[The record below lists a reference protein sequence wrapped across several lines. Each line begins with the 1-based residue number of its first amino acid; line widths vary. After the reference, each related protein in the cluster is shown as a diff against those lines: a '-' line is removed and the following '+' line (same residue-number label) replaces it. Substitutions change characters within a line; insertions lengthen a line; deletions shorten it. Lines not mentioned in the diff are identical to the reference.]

1 MANENQTEKISL
13 DELLGADEGATT
25 ETPEVTTV
33 TAEATPEKEVVEE
46 KQESNVVTP
55 NMTSGNDVKAG
66 DAVDI
71 QDIAKFK
78 EVVSGNE
85 EFARKEEE
93 LIDENIERVKG
104 ELTAIMKPL
113 KDKCIEIADE
123 KALEESDKEGGEA
136 TDTDLEDD
144 GLGASVR
151 DNTEVPKTSKKVDIS
166 KASSVTIDDDDF
178 ADLDDDDVIDDL
190 DDDEKKNEAEI
201 KEAEKAEEEARKRFE
216 EINKIISTKIK
227 PTKTELDINSF
238 EISSQPIN
246 INTSLEYSTAAKEN
260 TLPTATAPLFATGRN
275 ITMSGLTGSE
285 LAQFVN
291 NISNISSSNQAIKD
305 TYALLYKHD
314 VSENKP
320 SGYVNWLRSIASA
333 DLIHMYF
340 ALYKATFSGSNYI
353 SFDCPECET
362 FFMTDDIPMD
372 KMWEVNEKASD
383 EDKKRLDDIIKHGE
397 VDGGMDTFSE
407 KLIVISD
414 NYAVKL
420 RPLTIFSDIEDTYIT
435 DEFRTKYIAI
445 IRISQFIKNLYYIDR
460 ERGILKPVDFKP
472 DSSSVAKTIKRKV
485 QVVGK
490 FINSLNSDQFSIL
503 NHHIFDLETKVNG
516 TDDVITYFIPEQE
529 CLGTFK
535 KGDYAGQECTHKF
548 EKQIMHPLNM
558 LFTRHQLGLRSI

>member
-1 MANENQTEKISL
+1 MANENQTEKLSL

-33 TAEATPEKEVVEE
+33 TAEVTPTTEVAEE
-46 KQESNVVTP
+46 KQESTVVTP
-55 NMTSGNDVKAG
+55 NMTSGNNVKAG
-66 DAVDI
+66 DAVEI
-71 QDIAKFK
+71 EDIAKFK
-78 EVVSGNE
+78 EVISGNE

-93 LIDENIERVKG
+93 LIDENIERVKE

-123 KALEESDKEGGEA
+123 KALEEADKEGGEVD
-136 TDTDLEDD
+136 DTDLDDD

-151 DNTEVPKTSKKVDIS
+151 DTTEVPKTTKKVDIS

-178 ADLDDDDVIDDL
+178 ADLDDEIVDDL
-190 DDDEKKNEAEI
+190 DDDEKKNEKEIAET
-201 KEAEKAEEEARKRFE
+201 EKAEEEARKRFE
-216 EINKIISTKIK
+216 EINKIISEKIK
-227 PTKTELDINSF
+227 PAKEEFDVNSF

-246 INTSLEYSTAAKEN
+246 INTSLEYSAASKEN
-260 TLPTATAPLFATGRN
+260 TLPTATSPLFATGRT

-305 TYALLYKHD
+305 TYALLYRHD

-340 ALYKATFSGSNYI
+340 ALYKATFTGSNYI

-372 KMWEVNEKASD
+372 KMWEVDEKASE

-397 VDGGMDTFSE
+397 VEGGVDAFAD

-435 DEFRTKYIAI
+435 DEFRSKYLAV
-445 IRISQFIKNLYYIDR
+445 IRISQYIKNLYYIDR

-503 NHHIFDLETKVNG
+503 NHHIYDLETKVNE
-516 TDDVITYFIPEQE
+516 TNDVITYFIPEQE

-535 KGDYAGQECTHKF
+535 KGDYVGQECTHKF

-558 LFTRHQLGLRSI
+558 LFTRHQLALRSI

>member
-1 MANENQTEKISL
+1 MANENQTEKLSL

-33 TAEATPEKEVVEE
+33 TAEVTPTTEVAEE
-46 KQESNVVTP
+46 KQESTVVTP
-55 NMTSGNDVKAG
+55 NMTSGNNVKAG
-66 DAVDI
+66 DAVEI
-71 QDIAKFK
+71 EDIAKFK

-93 LIDENIERVKG
+93 LIDENIERVKE

-123 KALEESDKEGGEA
+123 KALEEADKEGGEVD
-136 TDTDLEDD
+136 DTDLDDD

-151 DNTEVPKTSKKVDIS
+151 DTTEVPKTTKKVDIS

-178 ADLDDDDVIDDL
+178 ADLDDEIIDDL
-190 DDDEKKNEAEI
+190 DDDEKKNEKEIAET
-201 KEAEKAEEEARKRFE
+201 EKAEEEARKRFE
-216 EINKIISTKIK
+216 EINKIISEKIK
-227 PTKTELDINSF
+227 PAKEEFDVNSF

-246 INTSLEYSTAAKEN
+246 INTSLEYSAASKEN
-260 TLPTATAPLFATGRN
+260 TLPTATSPLFATGRT

-305 TYALLYKHD
+305 TYALLYRHD

-340 ALYKATFSGSNYI
+340 ALYKATFTGSNYI

-372 KMWEVNEKASD
+372 KMWEVDEKASE

-397 VDGGMDTFSE
+397 VEGGVDAFAD

-435 DEFRTKYIAI
+435 DEFRSKYLAV
-445 IRISQFIKNLYYIDR
+445 IRISQYIKNLYYIDR

-503 NHHIFDLETKVNG
+503 NHHIYDLETKVNE
-516 TDDVITYFIPEQE
+516 TNDVITYFIPEQE

-558 LFTRHQLGLRSI
+558 LFTRHQLALRSI

>member
-1 MANENQTEKISL
+1 MANENQTEKLSL

-33 TAEATPEKEVVEE
+33 TAEVTPTTEVAEE
-46 KQESNVVTP
+46 KQESTVVTP
-55 NMTSGNDVKAG
+55 NMTSGNNVKAG
-66 DAVDI
+66 DAVEI
-71 QDIAKFK
+71 EDIAKFK

-93 LIDENIERVKG
+93 LIDENIERVKE

-123 KALEESDKEGGEA
+123 KALEEADKEGGEVD
-136 TDTDLEDD
+136 DTDLDDD

-151 DNTEVPKTSKKVDIS
+151 DTTEVPKTTKKVDIS

-178 ADLDDDDVIDDL
+178 ADLDDEVIDDL
-190 DDDEKKNEAEI
+190 DDDEKKNEKEIAET
-201 KEAEKAEEEARKRFE
+201 EKAEEEARKRFE
-216 EINKIISTKIK
+216 EINKIISEKIK
-227 PTKTELDINSF
+227 PAKEEFDVNSF

-246 INTSLEYSTAAKEN
+246 INTSLEYSAASKEN
-260 TLPTATAPLFATGRN
+260 TLPTATSPLFATGRT

-305 TYALLYKHD
+305 TYALLYRHD

-340 ALYKATFSGSNYI
+340 ALYKATFTGSNYI

-372 KMWEVNEKASD
+372 KMWEVDEKASE

-397 VDGGMDTFSE
+397 IEGGVDVFAD

-435 DEFRTKYIAI
+435 DEFRSKYLAV
-445 IRISQFIKNLYYIDR
+445 IRISQYIKNLYYIDR

-503 NHHIFDLETKVNG
+503 NHHIYDLETKVNE
-516 TDDVITYFIPEQE
+516 TNDVITYFIPEQE

>member
-1 MANENQTEKISL
+1 MANENQTEKLSL

-33 TAEATPEKEVVEE
+33 TAEVTPTTEVAEE
-46 KQESNVVTP
+46 KPESTVVTP
-55 NMTSGNDVKAG
+55 NMTSGNNVKAG
-66 DAVDI
+66 DAVEI
-71 QDIAKFK
+71 EDIAKFK

-93 LIDENIERVKG
+93 LIDENIERVKE

-123 KALEESDKEGGEA
+123 KALEEADKEGGEVD
-136 TDTDLEDD
+136 DTDLDDD

-151 DNTEVPKTSKKVDIS
+151 DTTEVPKTTKKVDIS

-178 ADLDDDDVIDDL
+178 ADLDDEIIDDL
-190 DDDEKKNEAEI
+190 DDDEKKNEKEIAET
-201 KEAEKAEEEARKRFE
+201 EKAEEEARKRFE
-216 EINKIISTKIK
+216 EINKIISEKIK
-227 PTKTELDINSF
+227 PAKEEFDVNSF

-246 INTSLEYSTAAKEN
+246 INTSLEYSAASKEN
-260 TLPTATAPLFATGRN
+260 TLPTATSPLFATGRT

-305 TYALLYKHD
+305 TYALLYRHD

-340 ALYKATFSGSNYI
+340 ALYKATFTGSNYI

-372 KMWEVNEKASD
+372 KMWEVDEKASE

-397 VDGGMDTFSE
+397 IEGGVDVFAD

-435 DEFRTKYIAI
+435 DEFRSKYLAV
-445 IRISQFIKNLYYIDR
+445 IRISQYIKNLYYIDR

-503 NHHIFDLETKVNG
+503 NHHIYDLETKVNE
-516 TDDVITYFIPEQE
+516 TNDVITYFIPEQE

>member
-1 MANENQTEKISL
+1 MANENQTEKLSL

-33 TAEATPEKEVVEE
+33 TAEVTPTTEVAEE
-46 KQESNVVTP
+46 KQESTVVTP
-55 NMTSGNDVKAG
+55 NMTSGNNVKAG
-66 DAVDI
+66 DAVEI
-71 QDIAKFK
+71 EDIAKFK

-93 LIDENIERVKG
+93 LIDENIERVKE

-123 KALEESDKEGGEA
+123 KALEEADKEGGEVD
-136 TDTDLEDD
+136 DTDLDD

-151 DNTEVPKTSKKVDIS
+151 DTTEVPKTTKKVDIS

-178 ADLDDDDVIDDL
+178 ADLDDEIIDDL
-190 DDDEKKNEAEI
+190 DDDEKKNEKEIAET
-201 KEAEKAEEEARKRFE
+201 EKAEEEARKRFE
-216 EINKIISTKIK
+216 EINKIISEKIK
-227 PTKTELDINSF
+227 PAKEEFDVNSF

-246 INTSLEYSTAAKEN
+246 INTSLEYSAASKEN
-260 TLPTATAPLFATGRN
+260 TLPTATSPLFATGRT

-305 TYALLYKHD
+305 TYALLYRHD

-340 ALYKATFSGSNYI
+340 ALYKATFTGSNYI

-372 KMWEVNEKASD
+372 KMWEVDEKASE

-397 VDGGMDTFSE
+397 VEGGVDAFAD

-435 DEFRTKYIAI
+435 DEFRSKYLAV
-445 IRISQFIKNLYYIDR
+445 IRISQYIKNLYYIDR

-503 NHHIFDLETKVNG
+503 NHHIYDLETKVNE
-516 TDDVITYFIPEQE
+516 TNDVITYFIPEQE

-558 LFTRHQLGLRSI
+558 LFTRHQLALRSI